1 MTEPLPPDSA
11 ARLSD
16 MTFTWGPSSQGM
28 LTIDALNRG
37 LILPCATALLK
48 MRPYM
53 INSSLAH
60 GLQRLHLESV
70 AFETGD
76 MAALCEL
83 FPNVRVASFDC
94 CILSRCSAVPEAVR
108 GWEGLQ
114 ECLFLGDEEQNFGL
128 GKASL
133 EEDLRV
139 IRAVVQARQNTKA
152 HGHKPLILSF
162 WVYKIDGWGDDFSHP
177 GQQGHHGDD
186 WENGSEHSDVCSAG
200 PLSQLRAV
208 WGWAKPLLDGCVT
221 VALRTGVLRE

>member
-1 MTEPLPPDSA
+1 M
-11 ARLSD
+11 
-16 MTFTWGPSSQGM
+16 M
-28 LTIDALNRG
+28 TIDALNRG

-128 GKASL
+128 GKYSFLIKHCAKKKRKHYAGS
-133 EEDLRV
+133 D
-139 IRAVVQARQNTKA
+139 NTPA
-152 HGHKPLILSF
+152 PELSP
-162 WVYKIDGWGDDFSHP
+162 DGWVRK
-177 GQQGHHGDD
+177 
-186 WENGSEHSDVCSAG
+186 N
-200 PLSQLRAV
+200 
-208 WGWAKPLLDGCVT
+208 
-221 VALRTGVLRE
+221 